1 MSLNTPAAGQSAPV
15 NNPEAV
21 AYQERDALYNYSTGV
36 VDVPRGYKYR
46 QYRIFGFT
54 LPWYASPK
62 IQLGMVAFVCF
73 MCPGMFNALNGMGGG
88 GLKDTKLNT
97 ALYSTFAV
105 VGFFG
110 GTFVNR
116 LGVKLTLAFGGIGY
130 GIYTISILLY
140 THYENDVRAFN
151 IVAGVLLGVCAAML
165 WTAQGT
171 IMISYPHEHQKG
183 HYFAWFW
190 GIFNM
195 GAVIGSLIPLGGNI
209 NTENNEDVSDG
220 TYIGFIV
227 LMFFGAALALLLCN
241 ANDIIRKDGSYV
253 ILMKNP
259 TWQSEFHGLY
269 ETIRYEPFVIFLF
282 PMFFSSNWF
291 YVYQQNVV
299 NGAYFSTRTKAL
311 NSLLYWLAQ
320 IAAAAIWG
328 YLLDLEYL
336 RRSVR
341 AKIALIVLFVMT
353 FVVWG
358 GGYVHQRTYTREMSQ
373 AEDFDTDW
381 RDDGYAGP
389 MFLYIFYGFYDAAWQ
404 ATVYWFMGALSNSGR
419 RCANY
424 IGFYKGIQSAGAAIS
439 NNLDARKL
447 SFEAQFISNWV
458 LLAASLIIASP
469 VIFLKIRDHV
479 GLEQDLEGTDETMAD
494 VAPHVVA
501 SSGQAGD
508 NFEISALQ
516 PATSAECCPFTYKPT
531 CTKNLERVYHI
542 KLFYNRKEGITPE
555 QFNAY
560 WANNHTKT
568 AGNFHLRFGVYK
580 YSQYHSTPELR
591 DLLRVPGGAPVLEF
605 DGAAE
610 FWVPTMEIFQ
620 AMGSDPFYRDVIT
633 TDENNFIDHS
643 SMRMIVGFDY
653 IMVDNQNA
661 VTEHGRN
668 FQ

>member
-21 AYQERDALYNYSTGV
+21 AYSNRDTLYNYSTGA
-36 VDVPRGYKYR
+36 VDVPHGYKYR
-46 QYRIFGFT
+46 QHRLFGHT

-88 GLKDTKLNT
+88 GKKDATLANDMNT
-97 ALYSTFAV
+97 AVYSTFAV
-105 VGFFG
+105 FGFFG

-116 LGVKLTLAFGGIGY
+116 LGVKLTLAFGGFGY
-130 GIYTISILLY
+130 GLYTISLLLSV
-140 THYENDVRAFN
+140 HYNVRAFN
-151 IVAGVLLGVCAAML
+151 LVAGALLGICAAML

-171 IMISYPHEHQKG
+171 IMISYPNEHQKG

-195 GAVIGSLIPLGGNI
+195 GAVIGSLIPLGESI
-209 NTENNEDVSDG
+209 HTETNENVSDG

-259 TWQSEFHGLY
+259 TWQSEFLGLY

-291 YVYQQNVV
+291 YVYQQNIV
-299 NGAYFSTRTKAL
+299 NSAYFSTRTKAL

-328 YLLDLEYL
+328 YFLDLEHI
-336 RRSVR
+336 RRSAR
-341 AKIALIVLFVMT
+341 AKIALIVLFILT

-358 GGYVHQRTYTREMSQ
+358 GGYVHQRTYTREMTDSKSFE
-373 AEDFDTDW
+373 AKDWEDS
-381 RDDGYAGP
+381 GYTGP

-439 NNLDARKL
+439 NNLDARKV

-458 LLAASLIIASP
+458 LLAASLVIAAP
-469 VIFLKIRDHV
+469 VIFLKVRDHV
-479 GLEQDLEGTDETMAD
+479 AVEQDLEGTDETLAD
-494 VAPHVVA
+494 VVPPQVLVN
-501 SSGQAGD
+501 SGYQGG
-508 NFEISALQ
+508 NFESKDSSASG
-516 PATSAECCPFTYKPT
+516 PRFT
-531 CTKNLERVYHI
+531 
-542 KLFYNRKEGITPE
+542 
-555 QFNAY
+555 
-560 WANNHTKT
+560 
-568 AGNFHLRFGVYK
+568 
-580 YSQYHSTPELR
+580 
-591 DLLRVPGGAPVLEF
+591 
-605 DGAAE
+605 
-610 FWVPTMEIFQ
+610 
-620 AMGSDPFYRDVIT
+620 
-633 TDENNFIDHS
+633 
-643 SMRMIVGFDY
+643 
-653 IMVDNQNA
+653 A
-661 VTEHGRN
+661 V
-668 FQ
+668 

>member
-15 NNPEAV
+15 NNPEAI
-21 AYQERDALYNYSTGV
+21 AYQDHDPLYDYSTGV
-36 VDVPRGYKYR
+36 VRLPHGWKYR
-46 QYRIFGFT
+46 QYRIFGYK

-62 IQLGMVAFVCF
+62 TQLVMVAFVCF
-73 MCPGMFNALNGMGGG
+73 MCPGMFNALNGMGGA
-88 GLKDTKLNT
+88 GLEDTKLGNDMNT

-130 GIYTISILLY
+130 GIYTISILLH
-140 THYENDVRAFN
+140 THFQNDVRPFN
-151 IVAGVLLGVCAAML
+151 IIAGILLGVCAAML

-195 GAVIGSLIPLGGNI
+195 GGVLGSLIPLGGNMDTTSNKDI
-209 NTENNEDVSDG
+209 SQG

-259 TWQSEFHGLY
+259 TWQSEFFGLY
-269 ETIRYEPFVIFLF
+269 ETIRYEPFVILLF

-299 NGAYFSTRTKAL
+299 NGAYFATRTKAL
-311 NSLLYWLAQ
+311 NSLLYWFAQ
-320 IAAAAIWG
+320 IVAAAIWG
-328 YLLDLEYL
+328 YLLDLEHF

-341 AKIALIVLFVMT
+341 AKIALVVLFILT
-353 FVVWG
+353 FIVWG
-358 GGYVHQRTYTREMSQ
+358 GGYVHQKTYTRGD
-373 AEDFDTDW
+373 APIDTDW
-381 RDDGYAGP
+381 KDSGYIGP

-439 NNLDARKL
+439 ANLDARKV
-447 SFEAQFISNWV
+447 SFQSQFISNWV
-458 LLAASLIIASP
+458 LLAASLVIAAP

-479 GLEQDLEGTDETMAD
+479 ELEEDLQGTDETLAD
-494 VAPHVVA
+494 VAPPHVLVNSGYA
-501 SSGQAGD
+501 AENIEMELDVVDSSA
-508 NFEISALQ
+508 
-516 PATSAECCPFTYKPT
+516 K
-531 CTKNLERVYHI
+531 
-542 KLFYNRKEGITPE
+542 
-555 QFNAY
+555 
-560 WANNHTKT
+560 
-568 AGNFHLRFGVYK
+568 
-580 YSQYHSTPELR
+580 
-591 DLLRVPGGAPVLEF
+591 LLR
-605 DGAAE
+605 
-610 FWVPTMEIFQ
+610 
-620 AMGSDPFYRDVIT
+620 R
-633 TDENNFIDHS
+633 
-643 SMRMIVGFDY
+643 
-653 IMVDNQNA
+653 
-661 VTEHGRN
+661 
-668 FQ
+668 

>member
-21 AYQERDALYNYSTGV
+21 AYRERDALYNYSTGV
-36 VDVPRGYKYR
+36 VDVPQGYKYR
-46 QYRIFGFT
+46 QYRIFGLT

-88 GLKDTKLNT
+88 GLKDTKLVNDMNT

-259 TWQSEFHGLY
+259 TWQSEFYGLY

-341 AKIALIVLFVMT
+341 AKVALIVLFVMT

-439 NNLDARKL
+439 NNLDARKV

-494 VAPHVVA
+494 VAPHVVVN
-501 SSGQAGD
+501 SGHGGD
-508 NFEISALQ
+508 NFEMELDEFDVS
-516 PATSAECCPFTYKPT
+516 
-531 CTKNLERVYHI
+531 TK
-542 KLFYNRKEGITPE
+542 
-555 QFNAY
+555 
-560 WANNHTKT
+560 
-568 AGNFHLRFGVYK
+568 
-580 YSQYHSTPELR
+580 
-591 DLLRVPGGAPVLEF
+591 LLRR
-605 DGAAE
+605 
-610 FWVPTMEIFQ
+610 W
-620 AMGSDPFYRDVIT
+620 
-633 TDENNFIDHS
+633 
-643 SMRMIVGFDY
+643 
-653 IMVDNQNA
+653 
-661 VTEHGRN
+661 
-668 FQ
+668 

>member
-21 AYQERDALYNYSTGV
+21 SYMNRDPLYNYSTGV
-36 VDVPRGYKYR
+36 VDVPQGFKYR
-46 QYRIFGFT
+46 QYRFFGYT

-62 IQLGMVAFVCF
+62 VQLGMVAFVCF

-88 GLKDTKLNT
+88 GRTDTRLVNNMNT

-110 GTFVNR
+110 GTVVNR
-116 LGVKLTLAFGGIGY
+116 LGVKFTLAFGGVGY
-130 GIYTISILLY
+130 GIYAISILLEV
-140 THYENDVRAFN
+140 HYKSDVHPFN
-151 IVAGVLLGVCAAML
+151 IIAGILLGICAAML

-195 GAVIGSLIPLGGNI
+195 GAVIGSLIPLGDNI
-209 NTENNEDVSDG
+209 DADSKRDVSDG
-220 TYIGFIV
+220 TYIGFVV

-241 ANDIIRKDGSYV
+241 ANDVVRKDGSYV

-259 TWQSEFHGLY
+259 TWQSEFWGLY
-269 ETIRYEPFVIFLF
+269 ETIRFEPFVVFLF

-291 YVYQQNVV
+291 YVYQQNIV
-299 NGAYFSTRTKAL
+299 NGAYFSTRTRAL

-328 YLLDLEYL
+328 YLLDLDHI

-341 AKIALIVLFVMT
+341 AKIALVVLFVLT
-353 FVVWG
+353 FIVWG
-358 GGYVHQRTYTREMSQ
+358 GGWAHQRTYTREMTD
-373 AEDFDTDW
+373 AEDFNPKDW
-381 RDDGYAGP
+381 EDSGYFGP

-419 RCANY
+419 RAANY

-439 NNLDARKL
+439 NNIDARKV

-458 LLAASLIIASP
+458 LLAASLVIAAP

-479 GLEQDLEGTDETMAD
+479 DIEQDLEGTDETLADMAQSQ
-494 VAPHVVA
+494 VLAN
-501 SSGQAGD
+501 SGSAANYGIE
-508 NFEISALQ
+508 FEEFDMSA
-516 PATSAECCPFTYKPT
+516 K
-531 CTKNLERVYHI
+531 
-542 KLFYNRKEGITPE
+542 
-555 QFNAY
+555 
-560 WANNHTKT
+560 
-568 AGNFHLRFGVYK
+568 
-580 YSQYHSTPELR
+580 
-591 DLLRVPGGAPVLEF
+591 LLR
-605 DGAAE
+605 
-610 FWVPTMEIFQ
+610 
-620 AMGSDPFYRDVIT
+620 
-633 TDENNFIDHS
+633 H
-643 SMRMIVGFDY
+643 
-653 IMVDNQNA
+653 
-661 VTEHGRN
+661 
-668 FQ
+668 

>member
-21 AYQERDALYNYSTGV
+21 AYRERDALYNYSTGV
-36 VDVPRGYKYR
+36 VDVPQGYKYR

-88 GLKDTKLNT
+88 GLKDTKLVNDMNT

-195 GAVIGSLIPLGGNI
+195 GAVIGSL
-209 NTENNEDVSDG
+209 
-220 TYIGFIV
+220 
-227 LMFFGAALALLLCN
+227 
-241 ANDIIRKDGSYV
+241 DGSYV

-259 TWQSEFHGLY
+259 TWQSEFYGLY

-328 YLLDLEYL
+328 YLLDLEYI

-341 AKIALIVLFVMT
+341 AKIALVVLFVMT

-358 GGYVHQRTYTREMSQ
+358 GGYVHQRTYTREMSK

-439 NNLDARKL
+439 NNLDARKV

-479 GLEQDLEGTDETMAD
+479 ALEQDLEGTDETMAD
-494 VAPHVVA
+494 VAPHVVVN
-501 SSGQAGD
+501 SGHARD
-508 NFEISALQ
+508 NFESKE
-516 PATSAECCPFTYKPT
+516 PRRRGPGFT
-531 CTKNLERVYHI
+531 
-542 KLFYNRKEGITPE
+542 
-555 QFNAY
+555 
-560 WANNHTKT
+560 
-568 AGNFHLRFGVYK
+568 
-580 YSQYHSTPELR
+580 
-591 DLLRVPGGAPVLEF
+591 
-605 DGAAE
+605 
-610 FWVPTMEIFQ
+610 
-620 AMGSDPFYRDVIT
+620 
-633 TDENNFIDHS
+633 
-643 SMRMIVGFDY
+643 
-653 IMVDNQNA
+653 A
-661 VTEHGRN
+661 V
-668 FQ
+668 